1 MKLQLIAFAFLMFGF
16 AFCCYGSITT
26 GFDQKMLEGEWKKKP
41 FFVIRSAASP
51 AWLMRAR
58 SDRMLFFNGIGAQ
71 GYGAPGSIP
80 TDG

>member
-1 MKLQLIAFAFLMFGF
+1 MKLQIIAFASLISSF
-16 AFCCYGSITT
+16 AFCSYGSISS
-26 GFDQKMLEGEWKKKP
+26 GFDQKTLEGEWIKKP
-41 FFVIRSAASP
+41 FLVIRSAASP